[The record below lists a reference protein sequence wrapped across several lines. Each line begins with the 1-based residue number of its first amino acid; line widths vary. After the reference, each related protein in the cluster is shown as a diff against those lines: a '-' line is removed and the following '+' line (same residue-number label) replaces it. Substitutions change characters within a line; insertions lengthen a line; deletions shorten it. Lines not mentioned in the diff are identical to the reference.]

1 MKVCANL
8 KDSTPLILWWPDLRR
23 DSDDGRN
30 SPVDNRTRRSH
41 ELQ

>member
-8 KDSTPLILWWPDLRR
+8 KDSTPLILWGPELRR
-23 DSDDGRN
+23 DSGEGRN
-30 SPVDNRTRRSH
+30 SPVGNRTRRSH